1 MPVSIIKNS
10 APTEPYATTIL
21 TGLTLTDYETIKH
34 KLFALIGEK
43 TKLNAEDVHPELNL
57 EASGLDS
64 FARIELVLIIEDAFD
79 VEFSDAESADIATVD
94 DIIKSLEAKT
104 GGA

>member
-1 MPVSIIKNS
+1 MSILKNFPRS
-10 APTEPYATTIL
+10 KPCAAIIL
-21 TGLTLTDYETIKH
+21 TGVTLSDYETIKQR
-34 KLFALIGEK
+34 LFKLIGEK
-43 TKLNAEDVHPELNL
+43 TKLKPEDVHSELNL

-64 FARIELVLIIEDAFD
+64 FARIELVLAIEDAFD

-104 GGA
+104 VGA

>member
-1 MPVSIIKNS
+1 MRASIITNS
-10 APTEPYATTIL
+10 APAKPYATTIL

-43 TKLNAEDVHPELNL
+43 TKLNAQDVHL

-64 FARIELVLIIEDAFD
+64 FARIELVLIIEDAFE

>member
-1 MPVSIIKNS
+1 MLVSIVRKSKLSQPNS
-10 APTEPYATTIL
+10 TFIL
-21 TGLTLTDYETIKH
+21 TGVTLTDYQTIKQ
-34 KLFALIGEK
+34 KLCALIGEK
-43 TKLNAEDVHPELNL
+43 TKLDAQDVHPELNL

-64 FARIELVLIIEDAFD
+64 FARIELVLVIEEAFD

-104 GGA
+104 TAA

>member
-1 MPVSIIKNS
+1 M
-10 APTEPYATTIL
+10 
-21 TGLTLTDYETIKH
+21 TDYETIKQR
-34 KLFALIGEK
+34 LFTLIGEK

-64 FARIELVLIIEDAFD
+64 FARIELVLVIEDEFD

-104 GGA
+104 AGAQS

>member
-1 MPVSIIKNS
+1 
-10 APTEPYATTIL
+10 
-21 TGLTLTDYETIKH
+21 TIKH
-34 KLFALIGEK
+34 TLFALIGEK
-43 TKLNAEDVHPELNL
+43 TKLNAGDVHPELNL

-79 VEFSDAESADIATVD
+79 VEFSDAESADIATID